1 MIKKGR
7 EKIIKKIINGKVYD
21 TSTAAEIG
29 SWWNGMADRDWKWCS
44 ETLHRKKTGEYFLH
58 GAGGPLSKYAV
69 SLGNNG
75 WSGGEKII
83 PLTYDAAR
91 QWAEE
96 HLDAEEYENEFG
108 AVVEDDSA
116 TTLCVSVRADTAE
129 RIRRAASAAGTSVS
143 DYLVRC
149 FEAAQK

>member
-1 MIKKGR
+1 M
-7 EKIIKKIINGKVYD
+7 KKIINNKVYN
-21 TSTAAEIG
+21 TSTAVEVG
-29 SWWNGMADRDWKWCS
+29 SWWNGSPSTSFGFFK
-44 ETLHRKKTGEYFLH
+44 ETLYRKKTGEYFLH
-58 GAGGPLSKYAV
+58 GEGGARTQYAV
-69 SLGNNG
+69 YTCGM
-75 WSGGEKII
+75 WCDGEKIT
-83 PLTYDAAR
+83 PLAYDAAR